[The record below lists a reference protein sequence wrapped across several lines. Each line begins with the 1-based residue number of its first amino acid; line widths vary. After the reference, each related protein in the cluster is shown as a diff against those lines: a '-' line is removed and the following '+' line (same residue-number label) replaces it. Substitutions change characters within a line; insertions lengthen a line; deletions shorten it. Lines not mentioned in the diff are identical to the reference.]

1 MAGPETAKPA
11 PEEDDRP
18 TVETVDEEELYGPSE
33 ELLENVSA
41 ALAEGDIPQ
50 VEALI
55 EDLHPADVAD
65 LIEHLEPEERQLFV
79 EITRHVIEAET
90 ISHLDETVRDEVV
103 EQLGPQA
110 LAEVVAE
117 LDTDDA
123 VELLEDLEPE
133 QQEQVLQSVPVEERV
148 LLQQSLTFPEDSAG
162 RLMQRELV
170 AIPAHWTVG
179 ETIDFLRSEKELP
192 DDFYDLFVVDE
203 THKPVGSVPLS
214 RVLRS
219 PRATRLSELMETE
232 LRLVPADMDQEAVAY
247 LFRQYALVSAPVV
260 DEAGRLI
267 GVVTV
272 DDVVRVIDEEAEEDL
287 MKIVGASDTDFHAP
301 PHIIAWQR
309 VRWLVVTLINTM
321 IAATVISQFQETIQ
335 HTVALAV
342 LMPIVAA
349 MGGNAGVQVITV
361 TVRALATRDIT
372 PQSNLL
378 RIVGKELIVGFLNAL
393 VFAAILGV
401 VAAWWFGHVELGLR
415 AGRRH
420 DLQHGLGRNGRHA
433 HSRWP
438 WTGWASIPP
447 SAPGRSS
454 PPPPMF
460 SASSRSWDWRP
471 CSWSRR
477 VAGCH

>member
-11 PEEDDRP
+11 PREDDRP
-18 TVETVDEEELYGPSE
+18 TVETADEEELYGPSE

-79 EITRHVIEAET
+79 QITRHVIEPET
-90 ISHLDETVRDEVV
+90 ISHLDETVREEVV

-123 VELLEDLEPE
+123 VELLEDLAPE
-133 QQEQVLQSVPVEERV
+133 QQQQVLQGVPAEERV

-162 RLMQRELV
+162 RLMQRDLV
-170 AIPAHWTVG
+170 AVPAHWTVG
-179 ETIDFLRSEKELP
+179 EAIDYLRSEKELP
-192 DDFYDLFVVDE
+192 DDFYDLFVVDA
-203 THKPVGSVPLS
+203 THKPAGSVPLS

-219 PRATRLSELMETE
+219 PRSTRLSELMETE

-321 IAATVISQFQETIQ
+321 LAATVISQFQDTIQ

-378 RIVGKELIVGFLNAL
+378 RIVGKELLVGFLNAL
-393 VFAAILGV
+393 VFAAILG
-401 VAAWWFGHVELGLR
+401 AIATWWFGSAELGFVL
-415 AGRRH
+415 AGAMIFNMVWAGMAGTLIPLVMDRLGF
-420 DLQHGLGRNGRHA
+420 DPAIGAGPFLTTTTDVLGFFSFLGLA
-433 HSRWP
+433 
-438 WTGWASIPP
+438 TL
-447 SAPGRSS
+447 
-454 PPPPMF
+454 F
-460 SASSRSWDWRP
+460 L
-471 CSWSRR
+471 
-477 VAGCH
+477 V

>member
-1 MAGPETAKPA
+1 MAGPETAKPQVPK
-11 PEEDDRP
+11 PESEDEDRP
-18 TVETVDEEELYGPSE
+18 RVETADEEELYGPSE

-50 VEALI
+50 VETLI

-65 LIEHLEPEERQLFV
+65 LIEHLEPDERKLFV
-79 EITRHVIEAET
+79 EITRHVIEPET
-90 ISHLDETVRDEVV
+90 ISHLEETVREEVV
-103 EQLGPQA
+103 EQLGPA
-110 LAEVVAE
+110 AVAEVVSE

-133 QQEQVLQSVPVEERV
+133 QQARVLQSVPAEERL

-170 AIPAHWTVG
+170 AVPSLWTVG
-179 ETIDFLRSEKELP
+179 ETIDYLRSEKELP
-192 DDFYDLFVVDE
+192 ENFYDLFVVDE
-203 THKPVGSVPLS
+203 THKPAGSVPLS

-219 PRATRLSELMETE
+219 PRATRLTDIMETD

-260 DEAGRLI
+260 DGAGRLI

-287 MKIVGASDTDFHAP
+287 MNIVGASDTDFHAP

-309 VRWLVVTLINTM
+309 VRWLVVTLINTL

-378 RIVGKELIVGFLNAL
+378 RIVGKELLVGFLNAL
-393 VFAAILGV
+393 VFAAILG
-401 VAAWWFGHVELGLR
+401 AIATWWFGHVELGYVL
-415 AGRRH
+415 AGAMIFNMVWAGMAGTLIPLAMDRLGI
-420 DLQHGLGRNGRHA
+420 DPAIGAGPFLTTTTDVLGFFSFLGLA
-433 HSRWP
+433 
-438 WTGWASIPP
+438 TL
-447 SAPGRSS
+447 
-454 PPPPMF
+454 F
-460 SASSRSWDWRP
+460 L
-471 CSWSRR
+471 
-477 VAGCH
+477 VQ

>member
-18 TVETVDEEELYGPSE
+18 TVETADEEEYGPSE

-79 EITRHVIEAET
+79 QITRHVIEPET
-90 ISHLDETVRDEVV
+90 ISHLDETVRDEVI
-103 EQLGPQA
+103 EQLGPQT
-110 LAEVVAE
+110 LAEVVTE

-133 QQEQVLQSVPVEERV
+133 QQEQVL
-148 LLQQSLTFPEDSAG
+148 QSLTFPEDSAG

-203 THKPVGSVPLS
+203 THKPAGSVPLS

-219 PRATRLSELMETE
+219 PRATRLNELMETE

-321 IAATVISQFQETIQ
+321 IAATVISQFQDTIQ

-401 VAAWWFGHVELGLR
+401 IAAWWFGHVELGYVL
-415 AGRRH
+415 AGAMIFNMVWAGMAGTLIPLAMDR
-420 DLQHGLGRNGRHA
+420 LGLDPAIGAG
-433 HSRWP
+433 P
-438 WTGWASIPP
+438 FLTTTTDVLGF
-447 SAPGRSS
+447 
-454 PPPPMF
+454 F
-460 SASSRSWDWRP
+460 SFLGLATLFL
-471 CSWSRR
+471 
-477 VAGCH
+477 V

>member
-11 PEEDDRP
+11 AEEDDRP
-18 TVETVDEEELYGPSE
+18 IVETADEEEYGPSE

-79 EITRHVIEAET
+79 QITRHVIEPET
-90 ISHLDETVRDEVV
+90 ISHLDETVREEVV

-110 LAEVVAE
+110 LAEVVTE

-133 QQEQVLQSVPVEERV
+133 QQEQVLQSVPVEDRV

-219 PRATRLSELMETE
+219 PRPTKLSDLMETE

-321 IAATVISQFQETIQ
+321 IAATVISQFQDTIQ

-401 VAAWWFGHVELGLR
+401 IAAWWFGHVELGYVL
-415 AGRRH
+415 AGAMIFNMVWAGMAGTLIPLAMDRLGF
-420 DLQHGLGRNGRHA
+420 DPAIGAGPFLTTTTDVLGFFSFLGLA
-433 HSRWP
+433 
-438 WTGWASIPP
+438 TL
-447 SAPGRSS
+447 
-454 PPPPMF
+454 F
-460 SASSRSWDWRP
+460 L
-471 CSWSRR
+471 
-477 VAGCH
+477 V

>member
-11 PEEDDRP
+11 TGENDRP
-18 TVETVDEEELYGPSE
+18 TVETADEEELYGPSE

-41 ALAEGDIPQ
+41 ALAEADIPQ

-79 EITRHVIEAET
+79 QITRHVIEPET

-133 QQEQVLQSVPVEERV
+133 QQEQVLQSVPAEERL

-179 ETIDFLRSEKELP
+179 QTIDFLRSEKELP

-203 THKPVGSVPLS
+203 THKPAGSVPLS

-219 PRATRLSELMETE
+219 PRQTRLSELMETE

-260 DEAGRLI
+260 DDAGRLI

-321 IAATVISQFQETIQ
+321 IAATVISQFQDTIQ

-378 RIVGKELIVGFLNAL
+378 RIVGKELVVGFLNAL

-401 VAAWWFGHVELGLR
+401 VAAWWFGHVELGFVL
-415 AGRRH
+415 AGAMIFNMVWAGMAGTLIPLAMDRLGF
-420 DLQHGLGRNGRHA
+420 DPAIGAGPFLTTTTDVLGFFSFLGLA
-433 HSRWP
+433 
-438 WTGWASIPP
+438 TL
-447 SAPGRSS
+447 
-454 PPPPMF
+454 F
-460 SASSRSWDWRP
+460 L
-471 CSWSRR
+471 
-477 VAGCH
+477 V

>member
-1 MAGPETAKPA
+1 MAGPEPTRPET
-11 PEEDDRP
+11 EEDDRP
-18 TVETVDEEELYGPSE
+18 RVETADEEELYGPSE
-33 ELLENVSA
+33 ELLENVAA

-50 VEALI
+50 VETLI

-65 LIEHLEPEERQLFV
+65 LIEHLEPDERKLFV
-79 EITRHVIEAET
+79 DITRHVIEPET
-90 ISHLDETVRDEVV
+90 ISHLEETVREEVV
-103 EQLGPQA
+103 EQLGPKGV
-110 LAEVVAE
+110 AEVVSG

-133 QQEQVLQSVPVEERV
+133 QQHEVLQSVPAEERV

-170 AIPAHWTVG
+170 AVPSHWTVG

-192 DDFYDLFVVDE
+192 DDFYDLFVVDA
-203 THKPVGSVPLS
+203 THKPLGSVPLS
-214 RVLRS
+214 RAMRS
-219 PRATRLSELMETE
+219 PRSTRLTEIMETE

-260 DEAGRLI
+260 DDAGRLI

-309 VRWLVVTLINTM
+309 VRWLVVTLVNTM
-321 IAATVISQFQETIQ
+321 IAATVISQFQDTIQ

-372 PQSNLL
+372 PQSNML

-393 VFAAILGV
+393 VFAAILGAL
-401 VAAWWFGHVELGLR
+401 AAWWFGHTELGYVL
-415 AGRRH
+415 AGAMIFNMVWAGMAGTLIPLAMDRLGF
-420 DLQHGLGRNGRHA
+420 DPAIGAGPFLTTTTDVLGFFSFLGLA
-433 HSRWP
+433 
-438 WTGWASIPP
+438 TL
-447 SAPGRSS
+447 
-454 PPPPMF
+454 F
-460 SASSRSWDWRP
+460 L
-471 CSWSRR
+471 
-477 VAGCH
+477 V

>member
-1 MAGPETAKPA
+1 MAA
-11 PEEDDRP
+11 PEQEEDRET

-33 ELLENVSA
+33 ELLENISD

-50 VEALI
+50 VETLI

-65 LIEHLEPEERQLFV
+65 LIEHLEPEERKLFV

-90 ISHLDETVRDEVV
+90 ISHLDETVREEVV

-110 LAEVVAE
+110 VAEVVGE

-133 QQEQVLQSVPVEERV
+133 QQQEVLQSIPAEERI
-148 LLQQSLTFPEDSAG
+148 LLQQGLTFPEDSAG

-170 AIPAHWTVG
+170 AVPSHWTVG
-179 ETIDFLRSEKELP
+179 ETIDFLRAAKDLP
-192 DDFYDLFVVDE
+192 DDFYDLFVVDPA
-203 THKPVGSVPLS
+203 HKPLGSIPLS
-214 RVLRS
+214 RAMRS
-219 PRATRLSELMETE
+219 PRTTRLTDIMDEE
-232 LRLVPADMDQEAVAY
+232 LRLVPFDTDQEAVAY
-247 LFRQYALVSAPVV
+247 LFKQYALVSAPVV
-260 DEAGRLI
+260 DDAGRLI

-301 PHIIAWQR
+301 AHLIAWQR

-321 IAATVISQFQETIQ
+321 IAATVISQFQDTIQ
-335 HTVALAV
+335 HLVALAV

-361 TVRALATRDIT
+361 TVRALATREIT

-378 RIVGKELIVGFLNAL
+378 RIVGKELLVGFLNAL

-401 VAAWWFGHVELGLR
+401 VASVWFGHVELGFVL
-415 AGRRH
+415 AGAMIFNMIWAGFAGTLIPLAMDRLGF
-420 DLQHGLGRNGRHA
+420 DPAIGAGPFLTTTTDVLGFFSFLGLA
-433 HSRWP
+433 
-438 WTGWASIPP
+438 TL
-447 SAPGRSS
+447 
-454 PPPPMF
+454 F
-460 SASSRSWDWRP
+460 LT
-471 CSWSRR
+471 
-477 VAGCH
+477 

>member
-1 MAGPETAKPA
+1 MAGPEPKRAGTAKPA
-11 PEEDDRP
+11 PEENDRP
-18 TVETVDEEELYGPSE
+18 TVETADEEELYGPSE

-79 EITRHVIEAET
+79 QITRHVIEAET

-103 EQLGPQA
+103 EQLGPKA

-123 VELLEDLEPE
+123 VELLEDLKPE
-133 QQEQVLQSVPVEERV
+133 QQEQVLQSVPAEERV

-301 PHIIAWQR
+301 AHIIAWQR

-401 VAAWWFGHVELGLR
+401 IAAWWFGHVELGYVL
-415 AGRRH
+415 AGAMIFNMVWAGMAGTLIPLAMDR
-420 DLQHGLGRNGRHA
+420 LGLDPAIGAG
-433 HSRWP
+433 P
-438 WTGWASIPP
+438 FLTTTTDVLGF
-447 SAPGRSS
+447 
-454 PPPPMF
+454 F
-460 SASSRSWDWRP
+460 SFLGLATLFL
-471 CSWSRR
+471 
-477 VAGCH
+477 V

>member
-11 PEEDDRP
+11 PEENDRP
-18 TVETVDEEELYGPSE
+18 TVETADEEELYGPSE

-79 EITRHVIEAET
+79 QITRHVIEAET

-103 EQLGPQA
+103 EQLGPEA
-110 LAEVVAE
+110 LAEVVTE

-133 QQEQVLQSVPVEERV
+133 QQEQVLQGVPVEERV

-301 PHIIAWQR
+301 PLIIAWQR

-401 VAAWWFGHVELGLR
+401 IAAWWFGHVELGYVL
-415 AGRRH
+415 AGAMIFNMVWAGMAGTLIPLAMDR
-420 DLQHGLGRNGRHA
+420 LGLDPAIGAG
-433 HSRWP
+433 P
-438 WTGWASIPP
+438 FLTTTTDVLGF
-447 SAPGRSS
+447 
-454 PPPPMF
+454 F
-460 SASSRSWDWRP
+460 SFLGLATLFL
-471 CSWSRR
+471 
-477 VAGCH
+477 V

>member
-1 MAGPETAKPA
+1 MAGPETTKPA

-18 TVETVDEEELYGPSE
+18 TVETADEEELYGPSE

-65 LIEHLEPEERQLFV
+65 LIEHLESEERQLFV
-79 EITRHVIEAET
+79 QITRHVIEAET

-103 EQLGPQA
+103 EQLGPEG
-110 LAEVVAE
+110 LAEVVTE

-179 ETIDFLRSEKELP
+179 QTIDFLRSEKELP

-203 THKPVGSVPLS
+203 THKPAGSVPLS

-219 PRATRLSELMETE
+219 PRSTRLSELMETE

-393 VFAAILGV
+393 VFAAIIGV
-401 VAAWWFGHVELGLR
+401 VAGWWFGHVELGYVL
-415 AGRRH
+415 AGAMIFNMVWAGMAGTLIPLAMDR
-420 DLQHGLGRNGRHA
+420 LGLDPAIGAG
-433 HSRWP
+433 P
-438 WTGWASIPP
+438 FLTTTTDVLGF
-447 SAPGRSS
+447 
-454 PPPPMF
+454 F
-460 SASSRSWDWRP
+460 SFLGLATLFL
-471 CSWSRR
+471 
-477 VAGCH
+477 V

>member
-1 MAGPETAKPA
+1 MAGPESTKAGTAR
-11 PEEDDRP
+11 PEPKEDDRP
-18 TVETVDEEELYGPSE
+18 TVETADEEELYGPSE

-41 ALAEGDIPQ
+41 ALAEADIPQ

-79 EITRHVIEAET
+79 QITRHVIEPET
-90 ISHLDETVRDEVV
+90 ISHLDETVREEVV

-133 QQEQVLQSVPVEERV
+133 QQEQVLQSVPAEERV

-179 ETIDFLRSEKELP
+179 EAIDFLRSEKDLP

-203 THKPVGSVPLS
+203 THKPAGSVPLS

-219 PRATRLSELMETE
+219 PRATKLSELMETE

-321 IAATVISQFQETIQ
+321 IAATVISRFQDTIQ

-378 RIVGKELIVGFLNAL
+378 RIVGKELVVGFLNAL
-393 VFAAILGV
+393 VFAAILG
-401 VAAWWFGHVELGLR
+401 AIATWWFANLELGLVL
-415 AGRRH
+415 AGAMIFNMVWAGMAGTLIPLVMDRLGF
-420 DLQHGLGRNGRHA
+420 DPAIGAGPFLTTTTDVLGFFSFLGLA
-433 HSRWP
+433 
-438 WTGWASIPP
+438 TL
-447 SAPGRSS
+447 
-454 PPPPMF
+454 F
-460 SASSRSWDWRP
+460 L
-471 CSWSRR
+471 
-477 VAGCH
+477 V

>member
-1 MAGPETAKPA
+1 MAGPEVKS
-11 PEEDDRP
+11 EESEDDRSA
-18 TVETVDEEELYGPSE
+18 VETVDEEELYGPSE

-41 ALAEGDIPQ
+41 ALAEGDIAT
-50 VEALI
+50 VEDLI

-65 LIEHLEPEERQLFV
+65 LMEHLDSEERKLFV
-79 EITRHVIEAET
+79 EITRHVIEPET
-90 ISHLDETVRDEVV
+90 ISHLEETVREEVV
-103 EQLGPQA
+103 EQLGPA
-110 LAEVVAE
+110 AVAEVVSE

-123 VELLEDLEPE
+123 VELLEDLAPD
-133 QQEQVLQSVPVEERV
+133 QQAQVLQSMPAEDRV

-170 AIPAHWTVG
+170 ASPSHWTVG
-179 ETIDFLRSEKELP
+179 ETIDFLRSAKDLP
-192 DDFYDLFVVDE
+192 DDFYSLFVVDE
-203 THKPVGSVPLS
+203 MHKPVGSVPLS
-214 RVLRS
+214 RAMRS
-219 PRATRLSELMETE
+219 PRATRLTEIMDEE

-260 DEAGRLI
+260 DDAGRLI
-267 GVVTV
+267 GAVTV

-309 VRWLVVTLINTM
+309 VRWLVVTLVNTL
-321 IAATVISQFQETIQ
+321 IAATVISQFQDTIQ

-372 PQSNLL
+372 PQSNVL
-378 RIVGKELIVGFLNAL
+378 RIIGKELIVGFLNAL

-401 VAAWWFGHVELGLR
+401 VAAWWFGHVQLGLVL
-415 AGRRH
+415 AGAMIFNMIWAGFAGTLIPLIMDR
-420 DLQHGLGRNGRHA
+420 LGLDPAIGAG
-433 HSRWP
+433 P
-438 WTGWASIPP
+438 FLTTTTDVLGF
-447 SAPGRSS
+447 
-454 PPPPMF
+454 F
-460 SASSRSWDWRP
+460 SFLGLATLFLT
-471 CSWSRR
+471 
-477 VAGCH
+477 

>member
-1 MAGPETAKPA
+1 MAEPETTKLA
-11 PEEDDRP
+11 PEEDGRP
-18 TVETVDEEELYGPSE
+18 TVETADEEELYGPSE

-50 VEALI
+50 VETLI

-79 EITRHVIEAET
+79 QITRHVIEAET
-90 ISHLDETVRDEVV
+90 ISHLDETVRDEVI
-103 EQLGPQA
+103 EQLGPQT
-110 LAEVVAE
+110 LAEVVSE

-179 ETIDFLRSEKELP
+179 ETIDFLRSEKDLP

-214 RVLRS
+214 RAMRS
-219 PRATRLSELMETE
+219 PRSTRLGDIMETE
-232 LRLVPADMDQEAVAY
+232 LRVVPADMDQEAVAY

-321 IAATVISQFQETIQ
+321 IAATVISQFQDTIK

-378 RIVGKELIVGFLNAL
+378 RIVGKELVVGLLNAL

-401 VAAWWFGHVELGLR
+401 LASWWFGHRELGYVL
-415 AGRRH
+415 AGAMIFNMVWAGMAGTLIPLAMDRLGF
-420 DLQHGLGRNGRHA
+420 DPAIGAGPFLTTTTDVLGFFSFLGL
-433 HSRWP
+433 
-438 WTGWASIPP
+438 ASL
-447 SAPGRSS
+447 
-454 PPPPMF
+454 F
-460 SASSRSWDWRP
+460 L
-471 CSWSRR
+471 
-477 VAGCH
+477 V

>member
-1 MAGPETAKPA
+1 MAA
-11 PEEDDRP
+11 PEPGKPEQREEDRAS
-18 TVETVDEEELYGPSE
+18 VETVDEEELYGPSE

-50 VEALI
+50 VEELI

-65 LIEHLEPEERQLFV
+65 LIEHLDSEERKLFV
-79 EITRHVIEAET
+79 EITRHVIEPET

-103 EQLGPQA
+103 EQLGPRA
-110 LAEVVAE
+110 VAEVVSE

-123 VELLEDLEPE
+123 VELLADLAPD
-133 QQEQVLQSVPVEERV
+133 QQQQVLQSMPAKDRV

-203 THKPVGSVPLS
+203 THKPAGSVPLS

-219 PRATRLSELMETE
+219 PRSARLADVMETE

-260 DEAGRLI
+260 DEVGRLI

-301 PHIIAWQR
+301 AHIIAWQR
-309 VRWLVVTLINTM
+309 VRWLVVTLVNTM
-321 IAATVISQFQETIQ
+321 IAATVISQFQDTIR

-372 PQSNLL
+372 PQSDVL
-378 RIVGKELIVGFLNAL
+378 RIVGKELIVAFLNAL

-401 VAAWWFGHVELGLR
+401 LAAWWFDHMELGLVL
-415 AGRRH
+415 AGAMIFNMVWAGMAGTLIPLAMDR
-420 DLQHGLGRNGRHA
+420 LGLDPAIGAG
-433 HSRWP
+433 P
-438 WTGWASIPP
+438 FLTTTTDVLGF
-447 SAPGRSS
+447 
-454 PPPPMF
+454 F
-460 SASSRSWDWRP
+460 SFLGLATLFL
-471 CSWSRR
+471 
-477 VAGCH
+477 V

>member
-1 MAGPETAKPA
+1 MSA
-11 PEEDDRP
+11 PEQDENRE
-18 TVETVDEEELYGPSE
+18 TVVETVDEEELYGPSE

-65 LIEHLEPEERQLFV
+65 LIEHLAPEERKLFV
-79 EITRHVIEAET
+79 DITRHVIEAET

-103 EQLGPQA
+103 EQLGPRA
-110 LAEVVAE
+110 VAEVVGE

-133 QQEQVLQSVPVEERV
+133 RQQEVLESMPAEDRV

-170 AIPAHWTVG
+170 AVPSHWTVG
-179 ETIDFLRSEKELP
+179 ETIDFLRNAKDLP
-192 DDFYDLFVVDE
+192 DDFYDLFVVDPA
-203 THKPVGSVPLS
+203 HKPVGSVPLS
-214 RVLRS
+214 RAMRS
-219 PRATRLSELMETE
+219 PRTTRLTDIMETE

-247 LFRQYALVSAPVV
+247 LFKQYALVSAPVV
-260 DEAGRLI
+260 DEPGRLI

-287 MKIVGASDTDFHAP
+287 MRIVGASDTDFHAP
-301 PHIIAWQR
+301 AHMSAWQR

-321 IAATVISQFQETIQ
+321 IAATVISQFQDTIQ
-335 HTVALAV
+335 HLVALAV

-393 VFAAILGV
+393 VFAAILGA
-401 VAAWWFGHVELGLR
+401 VAAIWFGHIELGLVL
-415 AGRRH
+415 AGAMIFNMVWAGFAGTLIPLAMDRLGF
-420 DLQHGLGRNGRHA
+420 DPAIGAGPFLTTTTDVLGFFSFLGLA
-433 HSRWP
+433 
-438 WTGWASIPP
+438 TL
-447 SAPGRSS
+447 
-454 PPPPMF
+454 F
-460 SASSRSWDWRP
+460 LT
-471 CSWSRR
+471 
-477 VAGCH
+477 

>member
-1 MAGPETAKPA
+1 MAGPEPTRPET
-11 PEEDDRP
+11 EEDDRP
-18 TVETVDEEELYGPSE
+18 RVETADEEELYGPSE
-33 ELLENVSA
+33 ELLENVAA

-50 VEALI
+50 VETLI

-65 LIEHLEPEERQLFV
+65 LIEHLEPDERKLFV
-79 EITRHVIEAET
+79 DITRHVIEPET
-90 ISHLDETVRDEVV
+90 ISHLEETVREEVV
-103 EQLGPQA
+103 EQLGPEGV
-110 LAEVVAE
+110 AEVVSG

-133 QQEQVLQSVPVEERV
+133 QQEQVLQSVPAEERV

-170 AIPAHWTVG
+170 AVPSHWTVG
-179 ETIDFLRSEKELP
+179 ETIDFLRNEKELP
-192 DDFYDLFVVDE
+192 DDFYDLFVVDA
-203 THKPVGSVPLS
+203 THKPAGSVPLS
-214 RVLRS
+214 RAMRS
-219 PRATRLSELMETE
+219 PRSTRLTDIMETE

-260 DEAGRLI
+260 DDAGRLI

-309 VRWLVVTLINTM
+309 VRWLVVTLVNTM
-321 IAATVISQFQETIQ
+321 IAATVISQFQDTIQ

-372 PQSNLL
+372 PQSNML
-378 RIVGKELIVGFLNAL
+378 RIVGKELVVGFLNAL

-401 VAAWWFGHVELGLR
+401 IAAWWFGHVELGYVL
-415 AGRRH
+415 AGAMIFNMVWAGMAGTLIPLAMDRLGF
-420 DLQHGLGRNGRHA
+420 DPAIGAGPFLTTTTDVLGFFSFLGLA
-433 HSRWP
+433 
-438 WTGWASIPP
+438 TL
-447 SAPGRSS
+447 
-454 PPPPMF
+454 F
-460 SASSRSWDWRP
+460 L
-471 CSWSRR
+471 
-477 VAGCH
+477 V

>member
-1 MAGPETAKPA
+1 MAGPETSKPEPQEQQHPSA
-11 PEEDDRP
+11 EAAE
-18 TVETVDEEELYGPSE
+18 EEELYGPSE
-33 ELLENVSA
+33 ALMENVSA

-50 VEALI
+50 VEELI

-65 LIEHLEPEERQLFV
+65 LIEHLEPEERKLFV
-79 EITRHVIEAET
+79 EITRHVIEPET
-90 ISHLDETVRDEVV
+90 ISHLDETVREEVV

-110 LAEVVAE
+110 VAQVVTG

-123 VELLEDLEPE
+123 VELLEDLAPE
-133 QQEQVLQSVPVEERV
+133 QQEQVLRSVPAEDRV

-179 ETIDFLRSEKELP
+179 QTIDFLRSNKELP

-203 THKPVGSVPLS
+203 MHKPAGSVPLS

-219 PRATRLSELMETE
+219 PRATRLADIMETE
-232 LRLVPADMDQEAVAY
+232 LRPVSADTDQEAVAY
-247 LFRQYALVSAPVV
+247 LFRQYALVSTPVV
-260 DEAGRLI
+260 DHAGRLI

-301 PHIIAWQR
+301 PHVIAWQR

-321 IAATVISQFQETIQ
+321 IAATVISQFQDTIR

-372 PQSNLL
+372 PQSNVL
-378 RIVGKELIVGFLNAL
+378 RIIGKELVVAFLNAL

-401 VAAWWFGHVELGLR
+401 VASWWFGHRELGYVL
-415 AGRRH
+415 AGAMIF
-420 DLQHGLGRNGRHA
+420 NMV
-433 HSRWP
+433 
-438 WTGWASIPP
+438 WA
-447 SAPGRSS
+447 G
-454 PPPPMF
+454 
-460 SASSRSWDWRP
+460 
-471 CSWSRR
+471 
-477 VAGCH
+477 VAGTLIPLAMDRLGFDPAIGAGPFLTTTTDVLGFFSFLGLATLFLV

>member
-1 MAGPETAKPA
+1 MAGPETAKPV

-18 TVETVDEEELYGPSE
+18 TVETADEEEYGPSE

-50 VEALI
+50 VEILI

-79 EITRHVIEAET
+79 QITRHVIEPET
-90 ISHLDETVRDEVV
+90 ISHLDETVRDEVI
-103 EQLGPQA
+103 EQLGPQT
-110 LAEVVAE
+110 LAEVVSE

-203 THKPVGSVPLS
+203 THKPAGSVPLS

-321 IAATVISQFQETIQ
+321 IAATVISQFQDTIQ

-372 PQSNLL
+372 PQSNLF
-378 RIVGKELIVGFLNAL
+378 RIVGKELVVGFLNAL

-401 VAAWWFGHVELGLR
+401 IAAWWFGHVELGYVL
-415 AGRRH
+415 AGAMIFNMVWAGMAGTLIPLAMDR
-420 DLQHGLGRNGRHA
+420 LGLDPAIGAG
-433 HSRWP
+433 P
-438 WTGWASIPP
+438 FLTTTTDVLGF
-447 SAPGRSS
+447 
-454 PPPPMF
+454 F
-460 SASSRSWDWRP
+460 SFLGLATLFL
-471 CSWSRR
+471 
-477 VAGCH
+477 V